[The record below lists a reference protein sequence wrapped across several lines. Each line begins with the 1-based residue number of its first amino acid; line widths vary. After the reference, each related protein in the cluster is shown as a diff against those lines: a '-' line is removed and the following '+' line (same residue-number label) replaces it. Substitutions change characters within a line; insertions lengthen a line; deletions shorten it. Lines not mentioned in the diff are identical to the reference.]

1 VKGPRIFF
9 EYLITNEMN
18 ERVCVGKT
26 TLVFVNKA
34 TMRPIPPTKAFLN
47 LIEQYEKKDG
57 LL

>member
-26 TLVFVNKA
+26 TLVFVNKE

-47 LIEQYEKKDG
+47 LIEQYEK
-57 LL
+57 